1 MKPHFGAA
9 PDKRRGQHFLV
20 DANIL
25 RKIVDFASVGKDE
38 DVLEIGGGPGN
49 LTELLAKKAR
59 RVYSIEVD
67 TSLAML
73 LEERFKNSNVTIIRG
88 NALKVDFPEF
98 DKVVA
103 NLPYSISSDVTFKL
117 LKHDFKLGILM
128 YQREFAL
135 RMVARAGEPD
145 YSRLS
150 VDVQHFADVE
160 LLMRVPPQAFAPPP
174 QVESEVV
181 KLTPRPAPYTV
192 EDRELF
198 MRLVTASFAGRR
210 KRLRNALL
218 KGAHIMGIKNMKEIV
233 ARLPREITEKRA
245 EEVSP
250 EQYAE
255 LADQI
260 YGLVDH
266 ERSNIQG

>member
-1 MKPHFGAA
+1 MPAKI
-9 PDKRRGQHFLV
+9 DRRRGQHLLI
-20 DANIL
+20 DNNIL
-25 RKIVDFASVGKDE
+25 RKIVDLASIGRDE
-38 DVLEIGGGPGN
+38 DVLEIGAGPGN
-49 LTELLAKKAR
+49 LTELLAQKAR

-67 TSLAML
+67 TALASL
-73 LEERFKNSNVTIIRG
+73 LEERFKNSNVAIIKG
-88 NALKVDFPEF
+88 NALKVEFPKF

-103 NLPYSISSDVTFKL
+103 NLPYSISSDITFKL
-117 LKHDFKLGILM
+117 LKHDFRFGILM

-135 RMVARAGEPD
+135 RMVAKVGEPD

-150 VDVQHFADVE
+150 VDVQHFAEVE

-174 QVESEVV
+174 QVESAVV

-198 MRLVTASFAGRR
+198 MGLVTTSFAGRR
-210 KRLRNALL
+210 KKLRNALV
-218 KGAHIMGIKNMKEIV
+218 KGAHIMGITNMRELID
-233 ARLPREITEKRA
+233 RLPQDLLDKRA

-255 LADQI
+255 LADRI
-260 YGLVDH
+260 HGLMRH
-266 ERSNIQG
+266 ERSDIP

>member
-1 MKPHFGAA
+1 MCLDFGAV
-9 PDKRRGQHFLV
+9 PDKRRDQHFLI

-25 RKIVDFASVGKDE
+25 RKILDFAAIDKNE
-38 DVLEIGGGPGN
+38 DILEIGGGPGN

-59 RVYSIEVD
+59 RVYTIEADSRLV
-67 TSLAML
+67 SLL
-73 LEERFKNSNVTIIRG
+73 RERFKGSNVTVIEG
-88 NALKVDFPEF
+88 NALKVEFPKF

-117 LKHDFKLGILM
+117 LNHEFKCGILM

-135 RMVARAGEPD
+135 RMVAKAGEPD

-160 LLMRVPPQAFAPPP
+160 LLMKVPPQVFSPPP
-174 QVESEVV
+174 QVDSEVV
-181 KLTPRPAPYTV
+181 RLTPRPALYMV
-192 EDRELF
+192 KNRALF
-198 MRLVTASFAGRR
+198 MRLVTAAFAGRR
-210 KRLRNALL
+210 KRLRNALVN
-218 KGAHIMGIKNMKEIV
+218 GAHIIGIKNMKEIV
-233 ARLPREITEKRA
+233 ARLPEDIMQKRA

-255 LADQI
+255 LADLI
-260 YGLVDH
+260 LGLKEH
-266 ERSNIQG
+266 GRSDILG